1 MNLIYKMCIYEIQL
15 DFKLINNFYG
25 LDYHESKIIIL
36 FYTSTFLFISLH
48 TDMILENDIAKSCT
62 RFCAARKRNEDSA
75 IKINNIL
82 HDFGSYQMSISKFNK
97 FSFIYYLFII

>member
-1 MNLIYKMCIYEIQL
+1 
-15 DFKLINNFYG
+15 
-25 LDYHESKIIIL
+25 
-36 FYTSTFLFISLH
+36 
-48 TDMILENDIAKSCT
+48 MILENDIAKSCT

-97 FSFIYYLFII
+97 FSFRGYGSGNKHNIM